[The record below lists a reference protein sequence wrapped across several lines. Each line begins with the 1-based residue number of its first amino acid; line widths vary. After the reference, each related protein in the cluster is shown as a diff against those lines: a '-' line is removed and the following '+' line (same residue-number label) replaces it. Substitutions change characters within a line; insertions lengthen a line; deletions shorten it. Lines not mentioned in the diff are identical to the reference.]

1 MLQECNAWLHGS
13 VEEDEEELA
22 LTDTSVL
29 DMSDTEL
36 GRDTVSTRRRVEAR
50 VTSVDWAHH
59 FPFLIQM
66 DCEISAVNSLILIYI
81 TLLRDRARPLR
92 LIEEIKD
99 L

>member
-36 GRDTVSTRRRVEAR
+36 GRDTVM
-50 VTSVDWAHH
+50 TSVDWAHH